1 MGDLRLP
8 LLTILLVLL
17 AALLVL
23 AAVRRRRPARA
34 DGGSSDVKAS
44 REQGPV
50 RRAHGRHSA
59 VLPVSSGGLLRQ
71 LLPLAVR
78 RRHLPD
84 VTPRLVPTPT
94 DSVDDVAVLEAAVGR
109 EPDTGA
115 DAAPGS
121 SNVDDTIA
129 AAEDM
134 HLYRR
139 RVHATIQAVSRRVEP
154 GELPELVEA
163 RMLAA
168 VDRLDGPVG
177 FVRPALSPSGPH
189 RSGHELGPV
198 PQTASPAGPVG
209 LPSGQVAGD
218 RDVGHVPPPVDLP
231 PTWQEAAPTEEP
243 GVAEVHDEA
252 SLAEDAEVVLP
263 VPPLPP
269 PDDPRRRG
277 LRRRGKAG

>member
-8 LLTILLVLL
+8 LLTVLLVLV
-17 AALLVL
+17 AAFLLL
-23 AAVRRRRPARA
+23 AAVKRRRPAPA
-34 DGGSSDVKAS
+34 DGGSSDIVAA
-44 REQGPV
+44 REQGPS

-71 LLPLAVR
+71 LVPLAVG

-84 VTPRLVPTPT
+84 VTPRLLPT
-94 DSVDDVAVLEAAVGR
+94 DSIDDVTVVAAPVGR
-109 EPDTGA
+109 ELDTGA
-115 DAAPGS
+115 DAAPGACE
-121 SNVDDTIA
+121 VDDTIA
-129 AAEDM
+129 AAEDV

-139 RVHATIQAVSRRVEP
+139 RVHATIQAMSRRIEP

-168 VDRLDGPVG
+168 VVRLDGPVG
-177 FVRPALSPSGPH
+177 FVRPTLSPSGPH

-198 PQTASPAGPVG
+198 HQNASPAGPVG
-209 LPSGQVAGD
+209 LPSAQVAVE
-218 RDVGHVPPPVDLP
+218 RDVAHVPPPAGLP
-231 PTWQEAAPTEEP
+231 PTSREAAPTEEP
-243 GVAEVHDEA
+243 EAAEVHDEA
-252 SLAEDAEVVLP
+252 SLVEDAEVVLP

-269 PDDPRRRG
+269 SDDPRRRG

>member
-1 MGDLRLP
+1 MGDLHLP
-8 LLTILLVLL
+8 LLTLLLVVL

-23 AAVRRRRPARA
+23 AAVKRRRPALA
-34 DGGSSDVKAS
+34 DDGSSDVVAS

-50 RRAHGRHSA
+50 RRAPGRHSA

-71 LLPLAVR
+71 LVPLAVR
-78 RRHLPD
+78 RGHLPD

-94 DSVDDVAVLEAAVGR
+94 DPVDDVAVLEAPVGR
-109 EPDTGA
+109 EQDMGT
-115 DAAPGS
+115 DAVPRS
-121 SNVDDTIA
+121 SEVDDTVA
-129 AAEDM
+129 AAEDV

-139 RVHATIQAVSRRVEP
+139 RVNATIQAMSRRIEP
-154 GELPELVEA
+154 GEPPELVEA

-177 FVRPALSPSGPH
+177 FVRPTLSPSGPP

-198 PQTASPAGPVG
+198 PQTESPASPVG
-209 LPSGQVAGD
+209 LPSAQVAGE
-218 RDVGHVPPPVDLP
+218 RDVGHVPPPAGLP
-231 PTWQEAAPTEEP
+231 PTSQEAAPTEELEA
-243 GVAEVHDEA
+243 AEVHDEA
-252 SLAEDAEVVLP
+252 SLVEDAEVVLP

-269 PDDPRRRG
+269 SDDPRRRG